1 MARNWLRCTREDGSN
16 TSVSLGPDIPYHDIA
31 HYVVEKKF
39 GLNDGFFGKI
49 RSGMCIEE
57 LSDPEIIKT
66 LGPESWL
73 AEIMAR
79 NLQALG
85 SKAVQP
91 EQYLELTQWE
101 AQNMKGVEVPDMTT
115 KDIEAISTEYN
126 RLCSD
131 WDVLLE
137 NESLQLDF
145 E

>member
-1 MARNWLRCTREDGSN
+1 MN
-16 TSVSLGPDIPYHDIA
+16 IA
-31 HYVVEKKF
+31 
-39 GLNDGFFGKI
+39 
-49 RSGMCIEE
+49 E

-85 SKAVQP
+85 SEAAKQ
-91 EQYLELTQWE
+91 EQYLELIHWE
-101 AQNMKGVEVPDMTT
+101 AQNMKGINVPQMTPIDVKT
-115 KDIEAISTEYN
+115 IAMEYH
-126 RLCSD
+126 RLCTK